1 MRPRGGKIKD
11 RKDEAKVLNAQ
22 RLAGLNADRKAPMKL
37 TRQNVSFGQNAV
49 NGPNLS
55 ARAPGSNGPAP
66 LPAPSAAVADGR
78 VKVIT
83 SPGDPNFPSDIV
95 KAQMHP
101 KSKQVPTHP
110 AHSDRP
116 LRGSKAD
123 ANVVLEAGAVA
134 ANGANDWA
142 GE

>member
-1 MRPRGGKIKD
+1 MRPKGGKIKD
-11 RKDEAKVLNAQ
+11 RRDEARVLNAQ
-22 RLAGLNADRKAPMKL
+22 RLAGLNADRKNPMKFK
-37 TRQNVSFGQNAV
+37 RSNMSFGQNA
-49 NGPNLS
+49 PNTS
-55 ARAPGSNGPAP
+55 ARAPGSNGPGP

-123 ANVVLEAGAVA
+123 ANVVLEAGAIA